1 MHSLSS
7 WKGVVINNLKVE
19 GVDKINTKLRW

>member
-7 WKGVVINNLKVE
+7 WNDVVINNLKVE